1 MGAAFAL
8 AASRVR
14 QGSAPRRA
22 AALRRTAAVPQVPAT
37 VQLDAIATLMRR
49 TLIRTSAPIF
59 NSLRR
64 MVLHACKTKKIFGS
78 TRRGLAGVALATT
91 YYIPLMRTLD
101 AGCRRLP
108 RERFRCVPSTLFDR
122 WGVRVSRPA

>member
-1 MGAAFAL
+1 MGLGVGAAFAL

-64 MVLHACKTKKIFGS
+64 MVLHACKTNLGLQGVVWLAWRS
-78 TRRGLAGVALATT
+78 RRHTT
-91 YYIPLMRTLD
+91 FL
-101 AGCRRLP
+101 
-108 RERFRCVPSTLFDR
+108 
-122 WGVRVSRPA
+122 

>member
-1 MGAAFAL
+1 MSTLQFSESFGGWFRSAESGSRWAAGWGRFYACGV
-8 AASRVR
+8 ACQVGEPRAS
-14 QGSAPRRA
+14 A

-64 MVLHACKTKKIFGS
+64 IVPQ
-78 TRRGLAGVALATT
+78 LAFANGV
-91 YYIPLMRTLD
+91 
-101 AGCRRLP
+101 
-108 RERFRCVPSTLFDR
+108 
-122 WGVRVSRPA
+122 